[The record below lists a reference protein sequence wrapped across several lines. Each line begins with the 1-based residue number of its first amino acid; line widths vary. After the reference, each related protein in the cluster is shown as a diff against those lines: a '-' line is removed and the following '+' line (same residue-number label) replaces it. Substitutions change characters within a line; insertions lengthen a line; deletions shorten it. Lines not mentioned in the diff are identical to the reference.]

1 MVQEVNCSN
10 DNVLLIRVSKLF
22 RSNMSKDELYQATRG
37 IWKVGARRNKVD
49 YACAVYQGVIQE
61 IYKVERWS
69 KAGTANYDYR
79 DLTALSTLE
88 GRWEFIGKPV
98 KKGELMRK
106 RYIGK
111 SVTNL
116 IKQGNQNPIMY
127 VNC

>member
-1 MVQEVNCSN
+1 
-10 DNVLLIRVSKLF
+10 
-22 RSNMSKDELYQATRG
+22 MSKGELYQATRG
-37 IWKVGARRNKVD
+37 IWRVGVRRNKVG

-88 GRWEFIGKPV
+88 GRWEFIGKPATD
-98 KKGELMRK
+98 ELRRK